1 MLVGVGIGESFW
13 KNNLASSIK
22 LEDFIYP
29 LTHTLHMS
37 LQKYFMRRLQQHYL
51 QCLTLENYP
60 NSINKTMSKFV
71 G

>member
-29 LTHTLHMS
+29 LTHTLHIS
-37 LQKYFMRRLQQHYL
+37 LQKYFL
-51 QCLTLENYP
+51 
-60 NSINKTMSKFV
+60 
-71 G
+71 